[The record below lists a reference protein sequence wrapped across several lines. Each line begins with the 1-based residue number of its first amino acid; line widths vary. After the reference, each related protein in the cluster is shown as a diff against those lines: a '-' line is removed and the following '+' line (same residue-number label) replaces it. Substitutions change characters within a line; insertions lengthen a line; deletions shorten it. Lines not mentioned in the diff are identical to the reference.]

1 MNKIKDLF
9 IGNNSVQNS
18 RQDKSNQNVKNNKRA
33 KLRKAFLNI
42 FSIPNI
48 FKKFKKKPKKKTELV
63 KGSWHAKHPRVVRF
77 FSILFFPLTNT
88 IFRTLILFIIAVF
101 AAGLIYLSQQL
112 PNPKMI
118 VVNERYDVST
128 QIFDRNN
135 ELLYEI
141 YGDTN
146 RIPVHL
152 SDLPDHLI
160 QATISIEDKRFYR
173 HYGIDLEGI
182 GRAIIRNL
190 NQEQQQGGSTITQQ
204 LVKNALLS
212 PEKTMTRKIKEAILA
227 IMTEFVYTKD
237 EILEMYLNYIPYGG
251 TSVGIEAASQSYF
264 KKPASELTLAEA
276 SLLAG
281 LPQAPTRY
289 SPFGSNPEQAK
300 TRQADVLRRMVEEGY
315 ITALQAEEALSEP
328 LNYALSHTEI
338 KAPHFVFFVRDMLY
352 EKYGVEKVE
361 RGGLRVYTT
370 LDLNLQRKAQELVA
384 QEIDKIKNY
393 HVGNGAAVIIKPN
406 TGEILAMVGSKDYF
420 NAEDEGQVN
429 VTISHR
435 QPGSSIKPI
444 TYATAFQEKT
454 LNPATLLIDEP
465 TCFQEPGQKVYCPR
479 NYDGS
484 FRGTVTVRQSLGN
497 SLNIPA
503 VKAQATIGTQVL
515 MNQAKKMGITTWL
528 DPANYGLSLTL
539 GGGEVKMIDMA
550 QAFSVLANQ
559 GVLTPLTPILKI
571 ENYRGETIE
580 EIDFEKRSA
589 DLEYLNNYEIYT
601 KVGDLQRV
609 MDRAPAYLVS
619 HILQDNQARSMVF
632 GTSSKLVIPNHI
644 VSAKTGTTN
653 DMKDNWTIGYTPEY
667 LVATW
672 VGNNDGSPMGRMVSG
687 IMGAAPIFN
696 QIMVHVLEGK
706 ETIWQEK
713 PADVAISKVCA
724 SGVPQEMN
732 GEPCEVRGEDY
743 YWTKSK
749 PSNSKFVRENVWI
762 DPTTGQPP
770 PYGVEVHGLV
780 IQERTMLQDPVT
792 GYFCHDC
799 QIIQTEGDSGNK
811 PRKVIMVRDGKVVIN

>member
-1 MNKIKDLF
+1 MKKIKDVF
-9 IGNNSVQNS
+9 IGKQTFPE
-18 RQDKSNQNVKNNKRA
+18 KSNKNKKTRITKILSKTRKVFSFLA
-33 KLRKAFLNI
+33 WPKKLFT
-42 FSIPNI
+42 
-48 FKKFKKKPKKKTELV
+48 KFKRKPKKQIYAVE
-63 KGSWHAKHPRVVRF
+63 GSWHAKHPKIVRF
-77 FSILFFPLTNT
+77 FIIILFPLINP
-88 IFRTLILFIIAVF
+88 ILRTLILVTLSLF

-112 PNPKMI
+112 PSPKMI

-146 RIPVHL
+146 RIPISL

-173 HYGIDLEGI
+173 HYGVDLEGI
-182 GRAIIRNL
+182 GRAFIRNL
-190 NQEQQQGGSTITQQ
+190 NQDQQQGGSTITQQ
-204 LVKNALLS
+204 LVKNALLT
-212 PEKTMTRKIKEAILA
+212 PEKTLTRKIKEAILA
-227 IMTEFVYTKD
+227 VMTEFVYTKD
-237 EILEMYLNYIPYGG
+237 EILEMYLNYISYGG
-251 TSVGIEAASQSYF
+251 TSVGIEAASQAYF
-264 KKPASELTLAEA
+264 NKSASELTLAES

-300 TRQADVLRRMVEEGY
+300 ARQADVLRRMVEEGY
-315 ITALQAEEALSEP
+315 ITSLQAEEALSEP

-338 KAPHFVFFVRDMLY
+338 KAPHFVFFVRDLLY

-370 LDLNLQRKAQELVA
+370 LDLELQKKAQEIIT
-384 QEIDKIKNY
+384 QEVEKIKNY
-393 HVGNGAAVIIKPN
+393 KIGNGAAVIVKPN

-420 NAEDEGQVN
+420 NVEEDGQVN

-444 TYATAFQEKT
+444 TYATTFQEKT

-465 TCFQEPGQKVYCPR
+465 TCFQEPGQKAYCPR

-503 VKAQATIGTQVL
+503 VKAQATIGTQAL
-515 MNQAKKMGITTWL
+515 MNQAKKMGISTWL
-528 DPANYGLSLTL
+528 DPVNYGLSLTL

-550 QAFSVLANQ
+550 QAFGVLANQ
-559 GVLTPLTPILKI
+559 GVNVPLTPIIKI
-571 ENYRGETIE
+571 ENYRGEVIE
-580 EIDFEKRSA
+580 EIDIEKRVA
-589 DLEYLNNYEIYT
+589 DLDYLNNYEVYS
-601 KVGDLQRV
+601 KVGDIQRV

-619 HILQDNQARSMVF
+619 HILQDNQARTMVF
-632 GTSSKLVIPNHI
+632 GTRSQLVIPNHI

-672 VGNNDGSPMGRMVSG
+672 VGNNDGSSMGRMVSG
-687 IMGAAPIFN
+687 IMGAAPMFN
-696 QIMVHVLEGK
+696 QVMTHVLEGK
-706 ETIWQEK
+706 ETIWQDK
-713 PADVAISKVCA
+713 PADVAIGKVCA
-724 SGVPQEMN
+724 SGVPPEMN

-749 PSNSKFVRENVWI
+749 PSSSKFIRENVWI

-770 PYGVEVHGLV
+770 PYGVEVHGLE
-780 IQERTMLQDPVT
+780 IQERVMLQDPVT
-792 GYFCHDC
+792 SYYCHDC
-799 QIIQTEGDSGNK
+799 QVVQTQDNK
-811 PRKVIMVRDGKVVIN
+811 ENQPRKVVLVRDGKIVSN

>member
-1 MNKIKDLF
+1 MKIIKDIFL
-9 IGNNSVQNS
+9 GKQTS
-18 RQDKSNQNVKNNKRA
+18 SNQTKKNKHL
-33 KLRKAFLNI
+33 KKSFICRKI
-42 FSIPNI
+42 FSIFCWPKKLF
-48 FKKFKKKPKKKTELV
+48 FKLRKKPKKQTFV
-63 KGSWHAKHPRVVRF
+63 AGSWHAKHPKIVRF
-77 FSILFFPLTNT
+77 FLIILFPLINPL
-88 IFRTLILFIIAVF
+88 FRTLILIILSLF

-112 PNPKMI
+112 PSPKMI

-146 RIPVHL
+146 RIPISL

-173 HYGIDLEGI
+173 HFGVDFEGI
-182 GRAIIRNL
+182 GRAFIRNL
-190 NQEQQQGGSTITQQ
+190 NQDQQQGGSTITQQ
-204 LVKNALLS
+204 LVKNALLT
-212 PEKTMTRKIKEAILA
+212 PEKTLTRKIKEAILA
-227 IMTEFVYTKD
+227 VMTEFVYTKD
-237 EILEMYLNYIPYGG
+237 EILEMYLNYISYGG
-251 TSVGIEAASQSYF
+251 TSVGIEAASQAYF
-264 KKPASELTLAEA
+264 NKSASELTLAESA
-276 SLLAG
+276 LLAG

-300 TRQADVLRRMVEEGY
+300 SRQAEVLRRMVEEGY
-315 ITALQAEEALSEP
+315 ISALEAEEALSEP

-370 LDLNLQRKAQELVA
+370 LDLELQKKT
-384 QEIDKIKNY
+384 QEIVTQEVEKIKNY
-393 HVGNGAAVIIKPN
+393 RIGNGASVIIKPN

-420 NAEDEGQVN
+420 NAEEDGQVN

-444 TYATAFQEKT
+444 TYATTFQEKT
-454 LNPATLLIDEP
+454 LNPASLLIDEP
-465 TCFQEPGQKVYCPR
+465 TCFQEPGQKAYCPR

-503 VKAQATIGTQVL
+503 VKAQATIGTQTL
-515 MNQAKKMGITTWL
+515 MNQAKRMGISTWL
-528 DPANYGLSLTL
+528 DPVNYGLSLTL

-550 QAFSVLANQ
+550 QAFGVLANQ
-559 GVLTPLTPILKI
+559 GVKVPLTPILKI
-571 ENYRGETIE
+571 ENYRGEIID
-580 EIDFEKRSA
+580 EINIEKRIS
-589 DLEYLNNYEIYT
+589 DLDYLNNYEVNT
-601 KVGDLQRV
+601 QVGDLQRV

-619 HILQDNQARSMVF
+619 HILQDNQARTMVF
-632 GTSSKLVIPNHI
+632 GTRSQLVIPDHI

-672 VGNNDGSPMGRMVSG
+672 VGNNDGSSMGRMVSG
-687 IMGAAPIFN
+687 IMGAAPMFN
-696 QIMVHVLEGK
+696 QIMTHVLEGK
-706 ETIWQEK
+706 ETVWQDK
-713 PADVAISKVCA
+713 PADVAIGKVCA
-724 SGVPQEMN
+724 SGVPPEMN
-732 GEPCEVRGEDY
+732 GEPCEIRGEDY
-743 YWTKSK
+743 YWTKGK

-762 DPTTGQPP
+762 DPSTGQPP
-770 PYGVEVHGLV
+770 PYGVEVHGLE
-780 IQERTMLQDPVT
+780 IKERLMLQDPVT
-792 GYFCHDC
+792 GYYCHDC
-799 QIIQTEGDSGNK
+799 QVIQTTEDKESQ
-811 PRKVIMVRDGKVVIN
+811 PRKVIPVRDGKVVIN